1 MIKKDMQHRFINNKS
16 VLTLPVIAFSLFI
29 SACSDVPVAPIGTEI
44 IPAGEDKII
53 SDISD
58 LLTHKLSEQYKGEK
72 FLRDTHPKANACL
85 HATFSVNNDIDPAFQ
100 HGVFQPGATHPV
112 WMRLSNAVEE
122 VTSDYDKDFRGFAMK
137 LTQVKGERVTMSALP
152 RVNGERQLLPSG
164 DEQHTQDFLFLGH
177 DAFFAANPQDFFDF
191 FSKSFFKFAITH
203 PKGVWNIL
211 AGEQRVVT
219 PLNIHWN
226 SVTGYALGD
235 KKPDGKYSNVVRYA
249 MQTCTVNSG
258 DTPDK
263 NKPDYLSENLAKQL
277 TGEGKGCLDFYIQR
291 QVDAD
296 AMPVEN
302 ALVAWDQ
309 ELSPFIKIA
318 RIDIPAQEFTS
329 QAQKDFCENM
339 SFNPWHSLVQHMP
352 LGGINRARRQVM
364 KDISD
369 ERLQHNGVTRFEPTG
384 LERF

>member
-1 MIKKDMQHRFINNKS
+1 MESLMKLKTTLS
-16 VLTLPVIAFSLFI
+16 TVLAALFL
-29 SACSDVPVAPIGTEI
+29 SACSQVEVAPLGQEI
-44 IPAGEDKII
+44 IPAGEEKII
-53 SDISD
+53 ANISD

-85 HATFSVNNDIDPAFQ
+85 HATFSVDQDIDPAYQ
-100 HGVFQPGATHPV
+100 HGVFQPGASHPV

-137 LTQVKGERVTMSALP
+137 LTQVNGERVSMSTLP

-164 DEQHTQDFLFLGH
+164 DEKNTQDFLFLGH

-191 FSKSFFKFAITH
+191 FHDSFFKFALTH
-203 PKGVWNIL
+203 PKGVYNIID
-211 AGEQRVVT
+211 GEQRVIN

-235 KKPDGKYSNVVRYA
+235 ANADGAYPQVVRYA
-249 MQTCTVNSG
+249 MQSCAINSG
-258 DTPDK
+258 DAPNKD
-263 NKPDYLSENLAKQL
+263 KPDYLAENLSKQL
-277 TGEGKGCLDFYIQR
+277 SGDGHGCLDFYIQK
-291 QVDAD
+291 QVDAK

-309 ELSPFIKIA
+309 KLSPFIKIA
-318 RIDIPAQEFTS
+318 RINIPAQVFTS

-339 SFNPWHSLVQHMP
+339 SFNPWHSLVKHKP
-352 LGGINRARRQVM
+352 LGGINRARREVM

-369 ERLQHNGVTRFEPTG
+369 ERLLHNGVTRFEPTG

>member
-1 MIKKDMQHRFINNKS
+1 MKTIHS
-16 VLTLPVIAFSLFI
+16 TLTIIAGSLLL
-29 SACSDVPVAPIGTEI
+29 SACSDIKVAPLGQEI
-44 IPAGEDKII
+44 IPPGEQQII
-53 SDISD
+53 TDISN

-85 HATFSVNNDIDPAFQ
+85 HATFTVNQDIAPDYQ

-137 LTQVKGERVTMSALP
+137 LTQVNGERVSMSELP
-152 RVNGERQLLPSG
+152 MVNGERQLLPHG

-177 DAFFAANPQDFFDF
+177 DAFFAANPQDFFEF
-191 FSKSFFKFAITH
+191 FSNSFPRFALTH

-219 PLNIHWN
+219 PLDIKWN

-235 KKPDGKYSNVVRYA
+235 KKTDGAYENVVRYA

-258 DTPDK
+258 DAPNKDK
-263 NKPDYLSENLAKQL
+263 PNYLSENLSKQL
-277 TGEGKGCLDFYIQR
+277 SGEGKGCLDFYIQK

-309 ELSPFIKIA
+309 ALSPFIKIA
-318 RIDIPAQEFTS
+318 RIDIPAQIFTS

-339 SFNPWHSLVQHMP
+339 SFNPWHSLKQHMP

-369 ERLQHNGVTRFEPTG
+369 ERLMHNGVTRFEPTG
-384 LERF
+384 LERFE